1 MAVGLGDWLSVLPT
15 VSGWFL
21 RWDWKDGMGGGGILG
36 GGGPSLSW
44 T

>member
-1 MAVGLGDWLSVLPT
+1 MAVGLGDWLPVLPT